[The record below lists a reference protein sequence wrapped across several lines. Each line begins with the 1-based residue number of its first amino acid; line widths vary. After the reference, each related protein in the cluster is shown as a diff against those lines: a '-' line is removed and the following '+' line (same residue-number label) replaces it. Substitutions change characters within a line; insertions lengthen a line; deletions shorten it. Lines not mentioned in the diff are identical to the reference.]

1 VTRGDAQLPK
11 MTIFY
16 DGSCPLCQA
25 EIDYYAG
32 IDAQQSLDLVDVTG
46 PGFSQQDVLDKED
59 AMARFHVMSFDGQLL
74 SGAQAFLEVWRVL
87 PGWRWLAKIGSS
99 PSVSWFLELCY
110 RAFLVTRPLAV
121 KLFVMVRHQR
131 NYLN

>member
-1 VTRGDAQLPK
+1 

>member
-1 VTRGDAQLPK
+1 
-11 MTIFY
+11 
-16 DGSCPLCQA
+16 LCQA

-99 PSVSWFLELCY
+99 PSVSWFLEFCY